1 MIPFF
6 LSALGIFAMRIADVS
21 LYTLRLLMTVRGRKA
36 LAWTFGFLQGV
47 VYVSVIRIVLENVQ
61 NWANILGYASGFA
74 TGLVV
79 GMLLEQHLALG
90 HSHFRIYSSRQG
102 LALIE
107 RLREAGFAVTEV
119 PARGKD
125 GSVDLL
131 ECKVLRK
138 HNSQVYKLVEE
149 TDPEA
154 FVTVENVRPVQRGF
168 WG

>member
-1 MIPFF
+1 
-6 LSALGIFAMRIADVS
+6 MRIADVS

-47 VYVSVIRIVLENVQ
+47 VYVSVMKIVLAGAQ
-61 NWANILGYASGFA
+61 NWAHILGYASGFA

-79 GMLLEQHLALG
+79 GILLEQRLALG

-102 LALIE
+102 MALIE

-131 ECKVLRK
+131 ECKVLRR
-138 HNSQVYKLVEE
+138 HYSQVYKLVEE

-168 WG
+168 WA

>member
-1 MIPFF
+1 
-6 LSALGIFAMRIADVS
+6 
-21 LYTLRLLMTVRGRKA
+21 
-36 LAWTFGFLQGV
+36 
-47 VYVSVIRIVLENVQ
+47 
-61 NWANILGYASGFA
+61 
-74 TGLVV
+74 
-79 GMLLEQHLALG
+79 
-90 HSHFRIYSSRQG
+90 
-102 LALIE
+102 LIE

-131 ECKVLRK
+131 ECKVLRR
-138 HNSQVYKLVEE
+138 HYSQVYKLVEE